1 MSTVMIVGAG
11 PTGLTL
17 ACELAVRGMP
27 FRIIDS
33 AEGPFAGSRAKGV
46 QPRTL
51 EVFDRLGIVDEIVS
65 SGLVGLPYR
74 QYTADGGFRDVPR
87 PVPAQRPDV
96 PWPSSVLIP
105 QWRTEA
111 ALRGRLEALGGRVE
125 FGTALIDAE
134 VANDVVRAR
143 LQHAGGTDEVDV
155 AWLVGCDGGRST
167 VRHIAKLGFL
177 GETHEDMRMLVGDLH
192 VEGVDRAHWHVWR
205 PEGGGFLAMAPLVG
219 TDAFQLQIAIG
230 PKSPDSP
237 TLENFQQL
245 VGRYTGRSDIRLSRP
260 DWTSLWR
267 ANVRMVERYRAGRI
281 LVAGDAA
288 HVHTPA
294 GGQGMNTGIQ
304 DAFNLGWKLAAVQR
318 GADSAL
324 LDSYEA
330 ERLPVARH
338 VLELSTRLAAT
349 TLSSNTQGLV
359 APSEDTSQL
368 GISYRESTL
377 SHELRSAPGS
387 LHAGDRAPDAPGLVD
402 REGRSLRLF
411 DVFRGPRA
419 TVLAFGEG
427 WGAVLDAGLA
437 VAPDAVHAVR
447 VLSPGAS
454 MPEDGGVPT
463 LVDSLNHAS
472 TIWEPGTGAIFVVR
486 PDGVIGFADDR
497 RDPVALV
504 TWLRLAGLAR

>member
-1 MSTVMIVGAG
+1 MSTVLIVGAG

-17 ACELAVRGMP
+17 ACELAVRGAP

-51 EVFDRLGIVDEIVS
+51 EVFDRLGIVDQIVT

-74 QYTADGGFRDVPR
+74 QYTADGGFHDVPR
-87 PVPAQRPDV
+87 PVPAKRPDV
-96 PWPSSVLIP
+96 PWPSPVLIP

-111 ALRGRLEALGGRVE
+111 ALRGRLQSLGGRVE
-125 FGTALIDAE
+125 YGTALVDAN
-134 VANDVVRAR
+134 VADDAVRAR
-143 LQHAGGTDEVDV
+143 LRHAGGTDEVEV

-167 VRHIAKLGFL
+167 VRHIVKLGFL

-192 VEGVDRAHWHVWR
+192 VQGVDRAHWHVWR
-205 PEGGGFLAMAPLVG
+205 PEGGAFLAMAPLAG

-230 PKSPDSP
+230 PQSPDLP
-237 TLENFQQL
+237 TLDNFQQL
-245 VGRYTGRSDIRLSRP
+245 VERYTGRTDIRLSRP
-260 DWTSLWR
+260 NWTSLWR
-267 ANVRMVERYRAGRI
+267 ANVRMVDRYRAERVF
-281 LVAGDAA
+281 VAGDAA

-349 TLSSNTQGLV
+349 TLSSTTQGLIARV
-359 APSEDTSQL
+359 EDTSQL
-368 GISYRESTL
+368 GIHYRESWL
-377 SHELRSAPGS
+377 SHELRSAPGN
-387 LHAGDRAPDAPGLVD
+387 LRAGDRAPDAPGLLD
-402 REGRSLRLF
+402 SEGTSSRLF
-411 DVFRGPRA
+411 DVLRGPQA
-419 TVLAFGEG
+419 TLLAFGEG
-427 WGAVLDAGLA
+427 WEPVLDAALA
-437 VAPDAVHAVR
+437 AALVQAVR
-447 VLSPGAS
+447 VLPPGAP
-454 MPEDGGVPT
+454 MPEAAGAQT
-463 LVDSLNHAS
+463 LVDSLRHAN
-472 TIWEPGTGAIFVVR
+472 TIWEPGTGALFAVR
-486 PDGVIGFADDR
+486 PDGVIGFANDQ
-497 RDPVALV
+497 RDPAALMV
-504 TWLRLAGLAR
+504 WLRQAGLAR